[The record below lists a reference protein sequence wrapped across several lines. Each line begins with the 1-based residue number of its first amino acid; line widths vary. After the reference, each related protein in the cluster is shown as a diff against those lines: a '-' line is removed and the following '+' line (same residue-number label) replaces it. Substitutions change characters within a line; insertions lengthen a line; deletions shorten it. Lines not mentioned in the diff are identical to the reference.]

1 MKVMD
6 TVNKTELE
14 LTTEQLIAGTKTNA
28 EGKYLFGGV
37 TDGEYLVKAKVS
49 Q

>member
-14 LTTEQLIAGTKTNA
+14 LTTEQLIDLVANHNRQVDLILA
-28 EGKYLFGGV
+28 EALLQAREEGR
-37 TDGEYLVKAKVS
+37 
-49 Q
+49 